1 MAKDILNLYDDRR
14 KLKEATK
21 TNPEMKDKRRQISIK
36 IRNLMKKS
44 KETLDTRSKQQ
55 HNRRHFKRKSNK
67 KAYKILNI
75 LTKSNK
81 RKTMIIID
89 KNNKRVI

>member
-1 MAKDILNLYDDRR
+1 MIDENSKKQLKPILKY
-14 KLKEATK
+14 
-21 TNPEMKDKRRQISIK
+21 KDKRRQINIK

-67 KAYKILNI
+67 KAYQTPNI